1 MIAGAH
7 TGTKFNDPLAIIA
20 LSPPFVTLLDN
31 YGLRKHSVLKK
42 HISIEIFF
50 SQMNYGSVDPG
61 RGPVHCRLFC

>member
-50 SQMNYGSVDPG
+50 SQIILLYNQQSVNAWSQ
-61 RGPVHCRLFC
+61 